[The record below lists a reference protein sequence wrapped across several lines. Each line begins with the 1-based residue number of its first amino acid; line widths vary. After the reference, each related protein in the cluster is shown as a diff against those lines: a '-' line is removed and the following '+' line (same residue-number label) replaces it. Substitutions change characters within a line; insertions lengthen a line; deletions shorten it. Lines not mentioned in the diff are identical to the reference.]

1 MANVAS
7 ELQSNGAGTAV
18 LQLKLSLRGVSKP
31 SVWRRLLVPA
41 EMRLSQLHR
50 VIQTAMGWTDTHLH
64 AFSTPDGDYGPPDPE
79 LDHRDERTARLSD
92 FLTQPGSRIRYTYD
106 FGDFWEHDI
115 VLEKALAP
123 DLGTWLPVCL
133 AGKGACPPE
142 RRRLG
147 IRRPARHAFRSGQR
161 RARRDA
167 RMART
172 QQRRR
177 VRPSRVR
184 RRGDQRGLR
193 HATLTHERTNPPIAS
208 LPAAGPPAAGRS
220 LGQCRWGSHD
230 GVELECADLERDWPI
245 SCGEPLRESAC
256 SRNR

>member
-142 RRRLG
+142 DCGGAWGYADLRDTLSDPASEEHDAMLEWLG
-147 IRRPARHAFRSGQR
+147 LNSADEF
-161 RARRDA
+161 D
-167 RMART
+167 
-172 QQRRR
+172 
-177 VRPSRVR
+177 
-184 RRGDQRGLR
+184 
-193 HATLTHERTNPPIAS
+193 
-208 LPAAGPPAAGRS
+208 PAAF
-220 LGQCRWGSHD
+220 D
-230 GVELECADLERDWPI
+230 VEETNEVFGMR
-245 SCGEPLRESAC
+245 R
-256 SRNR
+256 